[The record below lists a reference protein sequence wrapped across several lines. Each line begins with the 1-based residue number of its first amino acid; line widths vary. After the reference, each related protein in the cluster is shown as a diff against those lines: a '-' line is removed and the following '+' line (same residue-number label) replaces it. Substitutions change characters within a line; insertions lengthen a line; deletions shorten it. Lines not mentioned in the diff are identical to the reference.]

1 MSWIYFHVSREK
13 GRKVAK
19 VRKTI
24 KRRMFF
30 IITELYRVA
39 FQPFSQ
45 AIWKEMKS
53 EHSRWIY
60 LIEIQIEN
68 RLTAASEI
76 KWKEMEGNGNNWK

>member
-1 MSWIYFHVSREK
+1 MSWIYFQLSREK
-13 GRKVAK
+13 GRNAAK

-76 KWKEMEGNGNNWK
+76 KWKEMGGNGINWK